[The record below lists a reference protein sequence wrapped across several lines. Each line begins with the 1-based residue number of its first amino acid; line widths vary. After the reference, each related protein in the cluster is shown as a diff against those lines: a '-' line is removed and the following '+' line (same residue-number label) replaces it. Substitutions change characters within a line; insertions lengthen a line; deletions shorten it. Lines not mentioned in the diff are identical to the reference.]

1 MSSTLSEY
9 IIGGVKIHFPCKAY
23 PSQLAMMNSIVRGLN
38 SKQHCL
44 LESPTG
50 SGKSLALLCSALA
63 WQQSLN
69 EKPGEENLKKSCE
82 IPMQCCC
89 TCHLHT
95 PTNDD
100 VNQGASCSFTIPIMT
115 SSMENETSICQE
127 DSTPK
132 ITLAAKLSAKKQASL
147 LSDEK
152 DDFQV
157 DKKRIRPLETKERV
171 RKRHCFA
178 KDIQD
183 LDMKVAP
190 ERIMKPNSPLRK
202 KITFSPQK
210 VPGPCSRCSCSIKS
224 EKNQDDNNITKKE
237 HGGKCKTPKI
247 FFGTRTHKQISQIT
261 RELRRTAYSG
271 VRMTILSSRDHTCVH
286 PEVIGNFNRN
296 EKCMELMDGKNG
308 KSCYFNHGV
317 HKISEQYALQTFP
330 GMFRAWDI
338 EDLVSLGKKV
348 KACPYYAAR
357 ELMLD
362 ADIVFCPYNYL
373 LDSQIRESMDINLKE
388 QIIILDEAH
397 NIEDCARE
405 SASYSVTEIQLRFAR
420 DELDIM
426 ISNNIRKKNHEP
438 LRAVCYSLIN
448 WLQENSKHLEERDYE
463 SSYKVWS
470 GNEMISH
477 FYKMGITATSFPVLQ
492 GHFTAVL
499 QKEEKIT
506 TLNGKEQV
514 REIPIVS
521 SSTQTMLKGLFMVLD
536 YLFRQKNRFA
546 DDYKVAIQQTYS
558 WTSQIDIPEK
568 NGFLALPKN
577 KKSSRQKMAVNVLNF
592 WCLNPAVAFSD
603 INNNVRTIVLTSGTL
618 SPMKSFSSELGV
630 TFAIQLE
637 ANHVIQN
644 SQVWVG
650 TIGSGPKGRNLCATF
665 QHTENFAFQD
675 EVGALLLSVCQTV
688 GQGILCFLPSY
699 KLLDKLKERW
709 IHTGLWHN
717 LELVK
722 TVITEPQGGEKTAFD
737 EVLQVYYDAIK
748 SKGDRDGALLV
759 AVCRGKVSEGLDF
772 SDGNARAVITIGIP
786 FPNVKDLQVELKRKY
801 NDQHSKLRGLLPG
814 RQWYEIQAYRAL
826 NQALGRCIRHK
837 NDWGALI
844 LVDDRFRSN
853 PDRYISGLSK
863 WVRQQIKHHATFE
876 SALESLAAFS
886 KQHQKVIDVSSS
898 NSKESVQEV
907 ACFKDEILTSLL
919 ESTIHLSPN
928 VLRED
933 ERKPFVQELQ
943 TPAMK
948 TVELKLQ
955 SHLDDSLLL
964 EESPQKTKRENF
976 LISRSSSPTFSKQ
989 TERNNYP
996 KFNSVKKYFSPKLL
1010 TSTPGHR
1017 FSENHDFSTFP
1028 PKKEKRER
1036 ITGLS
1041 PTNRDQSSLLSG
1053 NTVFGPGLQSET
1065 ITSSIKRTNA
1075 VSKKDSAEQLL
1086 YHEETLDRDINLSH
1100 VCGEAEFSNVNTDN
1114 EPIEDESVYFT
1125 PELYDD
1131 TKSDAEENEEVL
1143 EIGGIN
1149 QRTEILN
1156 YPIAENPLEIG
1167 STKGMDSDLTDMKWN
1182 TIVPNEEHQVDD
1194 ISNNV
1199 KIDNVHEQ
1207 ELERTKEMDNIGL
1220 KVFRTYRQRTWKAI
1234 HWRKGSI
1241 HGRKDTSNQPCKSGL
1256 CCIACGAELLPEVKG
1271 ILKKTFSRNTEL
1283 TEIQKLF
1290 LTVEISVIE
1299 SICRCSNN
1307 LGDRKEEENMFYVI
1321 SDSAALSHLKTT
1333 LTVLQ
1338 TSVKNE
1344 GMETGLSLNAIWNMK
1359 ECSLT
1364 TYLQCRNCINQSLFP
1379 CPLIGAEITD
1389 PRNSAESRVWL
1400 LPSAVHCCL
1409 LLPKPLILPKAKKF
1423 QRSTLQRH

>member
-1 MSSTLSEY
+1 MSSTQSEY

-63 WQQSLN
+63 WQQSLS
-69 EKPGEENLKKSCE
+69 EKPGEENLNKKTEVPLPCY
-82 IPMQCCC
+82 C
-89 TCHLHT
+89 TCHLHN
-95 PTNDD
+95 PTNDISVN
-100 VNQGASCSFTIPIMT
+100 VNQGASCSFTSPIMA
-115 SSMENETSICQE
+115 SSMKNETSACQE

-157 DKKRIRPLETKERV
+157 DKKRIRPLETKQQV
-171 RKRHCFA
+171 RKRSCFA
-178 KDIQD
+178 KDIWD
-183 LDMKVAP
+183 LDTKVVP
-190 ERIMKPNSPLRK
+190 ERIVKPNSPVGK

-210 VPGPCSRCSCSIKS
+210 ILGPCTRCSCSTKS
-224 EKNQDDNNITKKE
+224 EKSKDDDNITKKE
-237 HGGKCKTPKI
+237 HGGICKTPKI
-247 FFGTRTHKQISQIT
+247 FFGTRTHKQIAQIT

-317 HKISEQYALQTFP
+317 HKISEQHVLQTLL
-330 GMFRAWDI
+330 GMHRAWDI
-338 EDLVSLGKKV
+338 EDLVGLGKKL

-357 ELMLD
+357 ELMQD

-397 NIEDCARE
+397 NIEECARE
-405 SASYSVTEIQLRFAR
+405 SASYSVTEVQLRFAR

-426 ISNNIRKKNHEP
+426 VSNNIRKKNHEP

-448 WLQENSKHLEERDYE
+448 WLQENAEHLEERDYE

-477 FYKMGITATSFPVLQ
+477 FYKMGITAATFSVLQ

-506 TLNGKEQV
+506 SHNGKEQV

-521 SSTQTMLKGLFMVLD
+521 PSTQIMLKGLFMVLD
-536 YLFRQKNRFA
+536 YLFRQNSRFA

-558 WTSQIDIPEK
+558 WTSQNDIPDK
-568 NGFLALPKN
+568 NGFFVLPKN
-577 KKSSRQKMAVNVLNF
+577 KKRSRQKMAVNVLNF

-603 INNNVRTIVLTSGTL
+603 ITCNIRTIVLTSGTL

-665 QHTENFAFQD
+665 QHTETFAFQD

-722 TVITEPQGGEKTAFD
+722 TVITEPQRGEKVIFD

-748 SKGDRDGALLV
+748 CKGDRDGALLI

-772 SDGNARAVITIGIP
+772 SDENARAVITIGIP
-786 FPNVKDLQVELKRKY
+786 FPKVNDLQVELKRKY
-801 NDQHSKLRGLLPG
+801 NDQHSKRGLLPG

-863 WVRQQIKHHATFE
+863 WVRQQIKHHSTFE

-886 KQHQKVIDVSSS
+886 KKHQKIIDVSSS
-898 NSKESVQEV
+898 DNNESVQEV
-907 ACFKDEILTSLL
+907 ASLKDESSTSLL
-919 ESTIHLSPN
+919 ESTVHLSPN
-928 VLRED
+928 VLQKD

-943 TPAMK
+943 APRTMA
-948 TVELKLQ
+948 VEFKLH
-955 SHLDDSLLL
+955 SHLCNIITAQNKNDSLFL
-964 EESPQKTKRENF
+964 EDSPQKIKRENF
-976 LISRSSSPTFSKQ
+976 LISRSTSPTFNKQ
-989 TERNNYP
+989 TERNSCP
-996 KFNSVKKYFSPKLL
+996 ESNSGKKYFSPKSL
-1010 TSTPGHR
+1010 TSTPLHR
-1017 FSENHDFSTFP
+1017 FPKNDDFSTFP
-1028 PKKEKRER
+1028 SKKEKRES
-1036 ITGLS
+1036 TVELS
-1041 PTNRDQSSLLSG
+1041 LTNRGQSSSLSG
-1053 NTVFGPGLQSET
+1053 PQSET
-1065 ITSSIKRTNA
+1065 ITSLLKRTNA
-1075 VSKKDSAEQLL
+1075 DSKKYPAEQFLCP
-1086 YHEETLDRDINLSH
+1086 EEALDKDIDLSPIH
-1100 VCGEAEFSNVNTDN
+1100 GEAGFSKVNEDI
-1114 EPIEDESVYFT
+1114 ESKEEDESIFFT

-1131 TKSDAEENEEVL
+1131 AESNAEENEELL
-1143 EIGGIN
+1143 ENGGIN
-1149 QRTEILN
+1149 QRTENSN
-1156 YPIAENPLEIG
+1156 YVIAENLLEIDC
-1167 STKGMDSDLTDMKWN
+1167 TKGMGSDYTDMWLIRN
-1182 TIVPNEEHQVDD
+1182 MQNEEYKVDNL
-1194 ISNNV
+1194 SNNV
-1199 KIDNVHEQ
+1199 KVANICEQ
-1207 ELERTKEMDNIGL
+1207 ELQRTQEMDPIGL
-1220 KVFRTYRQRTWKAI
+1220 KVFRARRQRTWKAV
-1234 HWRKGSI
+1234 HWRKGFI
-1241 HGRKDTSNQPCKSGL
+1241 HGT
-1256 CCIACGAELLPEVKG
+1256 
-1271 ILKKTFSRNTEL
+1271 
-1283 TEIQKLF
+1283 
-1290 LTVEISVIE
+1290 
-1299 SICRCSNN
+1299 
-1307 LGDRKEEENMFYVI
+1307 
-1321 SDSAALSHLKTT
+1321 
-1333 LTVLQ
+1333 
-1338 TSVKNE
+1338 NE
-1344 GMETGLSLNAIWNMK
+1344 GRK
-1359 ECSLT
+1359 
-1364 TYLQCRNCINQSLFP
+1364 
-1379 CPLIGAEITD
+1379 
-1389 PRNSAESRVWL
+1389 VWL

-1409 LLPKPLILPKAKKF
+1409 WFPKSLVFTKTRKF
-1423 QRSTLQRH
+1423 QGNTLQSHQGPCELVEEMGQRQDSGRSSLGEPCFSA

>member
-1 MSSTLSEY
+1 MASTLSEY

-63 WQQSLN
+63 WQQSFT
-69 EKPGEENLKKSCE
+69 EKPEEENLNKKTE
-82 IPMQCCC
+82 VPLPCCC
-89 TCHLHT
+89 TCHFHS
-95 PTNDD
+95 PTNDISVS
-100 VNQGASCSFTIPIMT
+100 VNQGASCSFTSPVIT
-115 SSMENETSICQE
+115 SSMKNEVSTCQGA
-127 DSTPK
+127 STPK

-152 DDFQV
+152 DDFQA
-157 DKKRIRPLETKERV
+157 DKKRLRPLETKQQV

-178 KDIQD
+178 KDVWD

-190 ERIMKPNSPLRK
+190 ERIVKPNSPLGK
-202 KITFSPQK
+202 KIMSSPQK
-210 VPGPCSRCSCSIKS
+210 LPGPCTRCSCSIKS
-224 EKNQDDNNITKKE
+224 EKSKDDDNITKKE
-237 HGGKCKTPKI
+237 PGGKCKTPKI

-261 RELRRTAYSG
+261 RELQRTAYSG

-286 PEVIGNFNRN
+286 PEVIGNFNRS

-308 KSCYFNHGV
+308 RSCYFYHGV
-317 HKISEQYALQTFP
+317 HKISEQLALQTFP
-330 GMFRAWDI
+330 GMCRAWDI
-338 EDLVSLGKKV
+338 EDLVSLGKKL

-373 LDSQIRESMDINLKE
+373 LDSQIRECMDINLKE

-397 NIEDCARE
+397 NIEDCARD

-420 DELDIM
+420 DELDVM
-426 ISNNIRKKNHEP
+426 VSNNIRKKNHEP

-448 WLQENSKHLEERDYE
+448 WLQENSKHLEERAYE
-463 SSYKVWS
+463 SSCKVWS

-477 FYKMGITATSFPVLQ
+477 FYKMGITAATFPILQ

-499 QKEEKIT
+499 QKEDKIV
-506 TLNGKEQV
+506 TLNGKEEV

-521 SSTQTMLKGLFMVLD
+521 SSTQVMIKGLFMVLD
-536 YLFRQKNRFA
+536 YLFRQKSRFA

-558 WTSQIDIPEK
+558 WTSQIDIPDT
-568 NGFLALPKN
+568 NDFFALPKN
-577 KKSSRQKMAVNVLNF
+577 KKRSKQKMAVNVLNF

-603 INNNVRTIVLTSGTL
+603 ISSEVRTIVLSSGTL

-665 QHTENFAFQD
+665 QNTETFAFQD

-688 GQGILCFLPSY
+688 SQGILCFLPSY

-709 IHTGLWHN
+709 MHTGLWQN

-722 TVITEPQGGEKTAFD
+722 TVITEPQGGEKAAFR

-748 SKGDRDGALLV
+748 CKGDRDGALLV

-772 SDGNARAVITIGIP
+772 SDENARAVITIGIP
-786 FPNVKDLQVELKRKY
+786 FPNVNDLQVELKRKY

-863 WVRQQIKHHATFE
+863 WVRQQIKHHETFE

-886 KQHQKVIDVSSS
+886 KKHQKVIGVSTPKS
-898 NSKESVQEV
+898 NESAQEV
-907 ACFKDEILTSLL
+907 TCLKDESSTSLL

-928 VLRED
+928 VLEED

-943 TPAMK
+943 DPMMA
-948 TVELKLQ
+948 VEINLH
-955 SHLDDSLLL
+955 SHPSNITTAKNKNDSLLL
-964 EESPQKTKRENF
+964 EYSPHKMKREKY
-976 LISRSSSPTFSKQ
+976 LISRSTSPTFSKQ
-989 TERNNYP
+989 TERNGCLDS
-996 KFNSVKKYFSPKLL
+996 NSVKKYFTPKSLS
-1010 TSTPGHR
+1010 STQ
-1017 FSENHDFSTFP
+1017 NHDINTFP
-1028 PKKEKRER
+1028 STNEKRES
-1036 ITGLS
+1036 TVGLS
-1041 PTNRDQSSLLSG
+1041 LTNRSQSSSLSG
-1053 NTVFGPGLQSET
+1053 SIPFGPGPHSET
-1065 ITSSIKRTNA
+1065 ITSSIKRTND
-1075 VSKKDSAEQLL
+1075 VSEKDPAEQLL
-1086 YHEETLDRDINLSH
+1086 YPEETLARDIDLSP
-1100 VCGEAEFSNVNTDN
+1100 VCVVAEFSNVNVEIETT
-1114 EPIEDESVYFT
+1114 EEDESVYFT

-1131 TKSDAEENEEVL
+1131 TESDTEENEEL
-1143 EIGGIN
+1143 PETDGIN
-1149 QRTEILN
+1149 QRTENSNCI
-1156 YPIAENPLEIG
+1156 IAENLLEID
-1167 STKGMDSDLTDMKWN
+1167 STNSDRIDVTLN
-1182 TIVPNEEHQVDD
+1182 RIVQNEHKVDN
-1194 ISNNV
+1194 ISDNV
-1199 KIDNVHEQ
+1199 KAANVHEQ
-1207 ELERTKEMDNIGL
+1207 ELEGTQEMDTIGL
-1220 KVFRTYRQRTWKAI
+1220 KVFRTYRQRTRKAVR
-1234 HWRKGSI
+1234 WRKGFI

-1256 CCIACGAELLPEVKG
+1256 CCIACGAELLPKMKG
-1271 ILKKTFSRNTEL
+1271 R
-1283 TEIQKLF
+1283 
-1290 LTVEISVIE
+1290 
-1299 SICRCSNN
+1299 ICAKACF
-1307 LGDRKEEENMFYVI
+1307 M
-1321 SDSAALSHLKTT
+1321 LS
-1333 LTVLQ
+1333 
-1338 TSVKNE
+1338 
-1344 GMETGLSLNAIWNMK
+1344 
-1359 ECSLT
+1359 
-1364 TYLQCRNCINQSLFP
+1364 
-1379 CPLIGAEITD
+1379 
-1389 PRNSAESRVWL
+1389 
-1400 LPSAVHCCL
+1400 
-1409 LLPKPLILPKAKKF
+1409 
-1423 QRSTLQRH
+1423 